1 MVLQASENTHGPQ
14 VESFIIKKKT
24 YTVLYKLI
32 YVIYTVSKLPSIL
45 TF

>member
-14 VESFIIKKKT
+14 VESFIIKKT
-24 YTVLYKLI
+24 YTILYKLI
-32 YVIYTVSKLPSIL
+32 YVIYTVSKLPSFL